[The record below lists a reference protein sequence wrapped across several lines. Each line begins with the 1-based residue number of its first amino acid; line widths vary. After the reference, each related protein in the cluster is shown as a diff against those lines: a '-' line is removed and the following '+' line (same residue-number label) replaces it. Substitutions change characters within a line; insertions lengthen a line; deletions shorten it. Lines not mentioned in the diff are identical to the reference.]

1 MRSSPLTIT
10 YKSLQSLAG
19 EILKESE
26 TRYAVAQRNGTT
38 NLEPLKAR
46 VENARVLVR
55 MLEKCKP
62 GKQADMFELF
72 QSINK

>member
-1 MRSSPLTIT
+1 MRTSPLTIT
-10 YKSLQSLAG
+10 YKSLQALAE

-26 TRYAVAQRNGTT
+26 TRYAGAQRNGTT
-38 NLEPLKAR
+38 NLDPLKAR

-72 QSINK
+72 KEASK